1 MNNRGSLKE
10 ITIRLL
16 ESYNLSPKK
25 RYGQHFLIDPG
36 IFERI
41 ANIYPLSSGD
51 HVLEIG
57 TGIGIFA
64 KLLAER
70 THKVT
75 AIEIDSSLLMIA
87 KDVLKNFKNIDFLR
101 ADFLKL
107 NLDRIP
113 DGKLKVFGNLPYNI
127 TFPIID
133 KLLRFKEKF
142 EWMVFLVQKEAAE
155 RMMAK
160 PGNKIYGAF
169 SVFVKNQGEVKFHS
183 LVDRSAFYPQPKV
196 DSAIIS
202 LVPFSESRFNINYQ
216 LVKKLFLHRR
226 KMLRRLL
233 KGEDVDFKKLEINEK
248 ARPEELDL
256 EEFEKL
262 SAALGSENSKF

>member
-1 MNNRGSLKE
+1 MKGSSLKE
-10 ITIRLL
+10 ITIKLL
-16 ESYNLSPKK
+16 ESYDLFPKK

-41 ANIYPLSSGD
+41 ANVHPLAPED
-51 HVLEIG
+51 DVLEIG
-57 TGIGIFA
+57 TGLGIFA

-70 THKVT
+70 AHKVT
-75 AIEIDSSLLMIA
+75 AVEIDPSLLMIA
-87 KDVLKNFKNIDFLR
+87 KDVLKTFKNIDFHQ
-101 ADFLKL
+101 ADILKFD
-107 NLDRIP
+107 LDRIP
-113 DGKLKVFGNLPYNI
+113 GGKIKVFGNLPYNI

-133 KLLRFKEKF
+133 KLLRFRRKF
-142 EWMVFLVQKEAAE
+142 DWMVFLVQKEAAE

-169 SVFVKNQGEVKFHS
+169 SVFVKNQGEIKIHS
-183 LVDRSAFYPQPKV
+183 LVDRRAFYPQPRV

-202 LVPFSESRFNINYQ
+202 LVPFVEPKFNIDYQ

-233 KGEDVDFKKLEINEK
+233 KEENVDFEKLGINEK

-256 EEFEKL
+256 EGFERL
-262 SAALGSENSKF
+262 SLALKK